1 MRERR
6 AALRE
11 AAAREFDLI
20 VIGGGINGAGVARDA
35 ALRGLSVLL
44 VERHDFA
51 FGTTWRSTKLIHGGL
66 RYLEHREWRL
76 VHEGL
81 RERSVLLRIAP
92 HLVRPL
98 EFLVPIYRGGRYG
111 YRTVQAGLWLYDLLA
126 LGTGLPRHRALG
138 PDAVATREPTLN
150 RAGLQGG
157 FLYCD
162 AQAPFP
168 ERLCLE
174 NVLGAVEAGAL
185 ALNYL
190 EAVRLRAAR
199 GRVQVV
205 VARDCLTGEEVEL
218 RGRVVVNAAGPW
230 VDQVLRRA
238 GAEGKRI
245 GGTRGSHIVVD
256 FGGAGPHRAIYAE
269 AGADGRPFF
278 IVPWRGYHLIGTTD
292 EPFTGDPG
300 TVRPE
305 EREVTYLLA
314 EAARVLPGAPLGP
327 EAVLYAFAGVRPLPR
342 VEGRQAG
349 AITRRYFLHRHDAEG
364 LGGLISIVGGKL
376 TGYRHVAEETVNLV
390 LRLLGRTAR
399 PCRTATLPLVP
410 GVAPATTDTL
420 TRHLVSVYGGRAG
433 LVLALARLDPSL
445 AEPLCPHGPDI
456 GAQVVYAV
464 RHELACTVADVL
476 LRRTP
481 CGWNRCRGLDAAPRA
496 AALLARELGWDA
508 ERTAAAVMA
517 YRQEVDAALVTGAA
531 LR

>member
-1 MRERR
+1 MRERD
-6 AALRE
+6 AALQE

-44 VERHDFA
+44 IERHDFG

-66 RYLEHREWRL
+66 RYLEQREWRL
-76 VHEGL
+76 VYEGL
-81 RERSVLLRIAP
+81 HERSVLLRIAP

-126 LGTGLPRHRALG
+126 LGTSLPRHRSLSPEAVVAL
-138 PDAVATREPTLN
+138 EPALN
-150 RAGLQGG
+150 RTGLTGG
-157 FLYCD
+157 FAYCD
-162 AQAPFP
+162 AHASFP

-174 NVLGAVEAGAL
+174 NVLGAVEVGAL

-190 EAVRLRAAR
+190 EALRLRVTR
-199 GRVQVV
+199 GRVQAV
-205 VARDCLTGEEVEL
+205 VARDRLTGEELEL

-230 VDQVLRRA
+230 VDQVLHRA
-238 GAEGKRI
+238 GTRGERI

-256 FGGAGPHRAIYAE
+256 FAGAGPRRAIYAE
-269 AGADGRPFF
+269 AGSDGRPFF

-292 EPFTGDPG
+292 DPFPGDPG
-300 TVRPE
+300 AVRPG
-305 EREVTYLLA
+305 ERDVAYLLA
-314 EAARVLPGAPLGP
+314 ETARVLPGAPLGP

-342 VEGRQAG
+342 AEGRQAG
-349 AITRRYFLHRHDAEG
+349 AITRRHFLLRHDEEG

-376 TGYRHVAEETVNLV
+376 TSYRRVAQETVDLA
-390 LRLLGRTAR
+390 LRLLGRTAS
-399 PCRTATLPLVP
+399 PCRTAVLPLVP
-410 GVAPATTDTL
+410 GTAPAAEDAL
-420 TRHLVSVYGGRAG
+420 TRHLVSIYGGRAG
-433 LVLALARLDPSL
+433 LVLALARLDPAL

-456 GAQVVYAV
+456 GAQVVHAA

-481 CGWNRCRGLDAAPRA
+481 CGWNRCRGLDAAPRVA
-496 AALLARELGWDA
+496 AILARELGWDA
-508 ERTAAAVMA
+508 AQTEAAVVT
-517 YRQEVDAALVTGAA
+517 YRQEVDTALVTEAA
-531 LR
+531 VA

>member
-1 MRERR
+1 MRERE

-44 VERHDFA
+44 IERHDFG

-66 RYLEHREWRL
+66 RYLEHREWGL
-76 VHEGL
+76 VREGL
-81 RERSVLLRIAP
+81 HERSVLLRIAP

-111 YRTVQAGLWLYDLLA
+111 YRMVQAGLWLYDLLA
-126 LGTGLPRHRALG
+126 LGTSLPRHRALG
-138 PDAVATREPTLN
+138 PEAVAALEPALN
-150 RAGLQGG
+150 RVRLQGG
-157 FLYCD
+157 FAYCD
-162 AQAPFP
+162 AHAPFP

-199 GRVQVV
+199 GRVQAV
-205 VARDCLTGEEVEL
+205 VARDRLTNAEVEL
-218 RGRVVVNAAGPW
+218 RGRVVVNATGPW

-238 GAEGKRI
+238 GARGDRI

-256 FGGAGPHRAIYAE
+256 LGAAGPRRAIYAE
-269 AGADGRPFF
+269 AGSDGRPFF
-278 IVPWRGYHLIGTTD
+278 IVPWRGYHLVGTTD
-292 EPFTGDPG
+292 EPFHGDPG
-300 TVRPE
+300 AVRPGE
-305 EREVTYLLA
+305 CDAAYLLA

-349 AITRRYFLHRHDAEG
+349 AITRRHFLHRHDAEG

-376 TGYRHVAEETVNLV
+376 TGYRRVAEETVALV
-390 LRLLGRTAR
+390 FRLLGRAAP

-410 GVAPATTDTL
+410 GSSPAAEDAL
-420 TRHLVSVYGGRAG
+420 TRHLVSIYGGRAG
-433 LVLALARLDPSL
+433 LVLALARIDPTL

-456 GAQVVYAV
+456 GAQVVYAA

-481 CGWNRCRGLDAAPRA
+481 CGWNRCRGVDAAPRV
-496 AALLARELGWDA
+496 AALLAREFGWNAD
-508 ERTAAAVMA
+508 RTEAAVGA
-517 YRQEVDAALVTGAA
+517 YREEVDATLITDAGVP
-531 LR
+531 

>member
-11 AAAREFDLI
+11 AVGREFDLI
-20 VIGGGINGAGVARDA
+20 AIGGGINGAGVARDA

-44 VERHDFA
+44 IERHDFG

-76 VHEGL
+76 VYEGL

-98 EFLVPIYRGGRYG
+98 EFLVPIFHGGRYG

-126 LGTGLPRHRALG
+126 LGTGLPRHRSLR
-138 PDAVATREPTLN
+138 PEAVAALEPALN
-150 RAGLQGG
+150 RAGLRGG
-157 FLYCD
+157 FAYCD
-162 AQAPFP
+162 AHAPFP

-185 ALNYL
+185 AFNYL

-199 GRVQVV
+199 GRVRAVI
-205 VARDCLTGEEVEL
+205 ARDRLAGEEVEL

-238 GAEGKRI
+238 GARGDRI
-245 GGTRGSHIVVD
+245 GGTRGSHLVVD
-256 FGGAGPHRAIYAE
+256 FGGAGPRRAIYAE

-292 EPFTGDPG
+292 DPFTGDPG
-300 TVRPE
+300 AVRPG
-305 EREVTYLLA
+305 ERDVAYLLA

-342 VEGRQAG
+342 AEGRQAG
-349 AITRRYFLHRHDAEG
+349 AITRRHFLHRHDAEG

-376 TGYRHVAEETVNLV
+376 TGYRHVAEETVNLAV
-390 LRLLGRTAR
+390 HLLGRTTP

-410 GVAPATTDTL
+410 DVAPAAEDAL
-420 TRHLVSVYGGRAG
+420 TRHLVSIYGGRTG
-433 LVLALARLDPSL
+433 LVLALARLDPAL

-456 GAQVVYAV
+456 GAQVVYAA

-496 AALLARELGWDA
+496 AALLARELGWNA
-508 ERTAAAVMA
+508 NQIAAAVA
-517 YRQEVDAALVTGAA
+517 DYRQEVETTLITDAV
-531 LR
+531 R